1 MKPIQRDVSA
11 WAHPFVFILALS
23 AKFAN
28 FAFKY
33 LGSFFRLNLNF
44 DLHM

>member
-28 FAFKY
+28 FAFNY
-33 LGSFFRLNLNF
+33 LGGYFNF